1 MAEEIAK
8 FRFSKYQILKSV
20 IDITDISNISKE
32 LDIEIKRTNGEN
44 EEKNS
49 FKLLLDVNI
58 KDRNESLNIDI
69 IAEGFFDFNENL
81 SKEEMDAFFNVNA
94 PAILFPYVRS
104 YISTLTA
111 LSGINPI
118 ILPTIN
124 LSNRK

>member
-8 FRFSKYQILKSV
+8 FRFRKYQILKSV

-32 LDIEIKRTNGEN
+32 LDIEIKRANGEN
-44 EEKNS
+44 EEENR
-49 FKLLLDVNI
+49 FKLLFDVNI
-58 KDRNESLNIDI
+58 KDKNESLNIDI
-69 IAEGFFDFNENL
+69 SAQGFFDFNKGL
-81 SKEEMDAFFNVNA
+81 SEGEMDTFFNVNA
-94 PAILFPYVRS
+94 PAILFPYVRA

-124 LSNRK
+124 LSNRE